1 MAAPQGFCINKAPKL
16 RSLQES
22 IHTFKLSHQHRNP
35 KQPFMGG
42 PDLEI
47 SQNQQLAYL
56 SKLVSEDSIAER
68 DVSVMCSTS
77 ESLSRI
83 PVFLHGTL

>member
-1 MAAPQGFCINKAPKL
+1 
-16 RSLQES
+16 
-22 IHTFKLSHQHRNP
+22 
-35 KQPFMGG
+35 MGG

-47 SQNQQLAYL
+47 SQNQQLSYL